1 MRTQICNIEK
11 MAPIVGGAILKH
23 FKCVLLLTL
32 SLMYVHIDFYLRLF
46 PLEVIELDAVL
57 VVLVHRG
64 GEGDDACPP
73 IGVLQLVQQQVR

>member
-1 MRTQICNIEK
+1 
-11 MAPIVGGAILKH
+11 
-23 FKCVLLLTL
+23 
-32 SLMYVHIDFYLRLF
+32 MYVHIDFYLRLF